1 MSRHYKHSSAAQIII
16 HTQSP
21 NSTACADANLWKNK
35 FNRTVAGGKSIQ
47 VLTDDNTTSCLY
59 DISQT
64 CPISGKTAKMP
75 WIWNLFDT
83 TLKVSYSEAVKDG
96 LIKKHSLSS
105 AALPD
110 CLSEL
115 CRKKTTEYLKEDS
128 SDFFKLIYESASYCI
143 KYRCCQN
150 ESQPCTENLS
160 CLDKCSAD
168 TLINTVNHIVNEVF
182 SDIESIILSE
192 KRRLIEN
199 IRSNSH
205 EHRNENNQ
213 RNTSRE
219 MSDNERISAGHDNGK
234 RNDDDTGRKQVSV
247 SPTGVQGDEAG
258 RNNSEDERRSHNAS
272 SSVGNSGENLQNGT
286 RSDKRRVRSSS
297 TGGTGKLLSD
307 RGKTLERK
315 GDTDSSL
322 KVHHSLQKLSSEITA
337 HAVNQDFQQLQL
349 FGSTDTEP
357 DIVMSDNQNIIDHI
371 LKCGGNTNQSLER
384 IVAHFQKNKSTSEN
398 AEFLRNEF
406 TIDGRGYTF
415 TEDDSNS
422 MCRISAWFDNNG
434 ITYRI
439 GNTAF
444 NYDSSLLTWEQAS
457 LRISELLDSG
467 EYCSQDIIDRAAEH
481 EVHDIAERLCMLE
494 RDIDIDYGSNYIL
507 SKEIMNGTVP
517 DIIKRVQ
524 LSFDNPDS
532 LQKYIDNMN
541 NFIIKYEDNRDILRF
556 HFHKPNEI
564 LHRLKDLQIPRKEFT
579 VNPNFQFKPKFFI
592 TEDEKD
598 KLLTMGSGVEGG
610 KSRIVRFFTENH
622 TVKEKTDFLQNE
634 YGFSGIIDNGFSINY
649 DSHGLTYQK
658 GVSLSNIDCEILM
671 EWSEVAKRIDT
682 LIAEN
687 RYINSKDNEKNIK
700 VAESL
705 PSAEN
710 TDPDVSV
717 KTEESKTFEQS
728 YNTAENTVVS
738 LPEIITQTEV
748 KEQSDKIEDFG
759 KKIGGAK
766 KDIWKT
772 KYLTL
777 SDITDWTEIEKE
789 KYITKNNIW
798 KAPDYQKLFDDGL
811 PLYAVYFIKLVHD
824 NLPAKPALNTQDF
837 QNGYISVISDIR
849 DKALQIKTEKDVR
862 TFINGI
868 LNDYLI
874 NNKKNYGCF
883 TTKFIRTKNTVYLLE
898 QEISKKQFLYTDKQ
912 KALSN
917 YCIYFYNGSN
927 IAFEANR
934 LEVHVNHGKHYFYDM
949 QYNKKEKWIDNTYFV
964 ASKSHSIL
972 ENNFSTLENAE
983 SFALQREQE
992 LSANKDKTKKKSRK
1006 KYLIPKQ
1013 LQNVI
1018 RTGTDYRCGKD
1029 ISGDDMLKTFG
1040 FYGGEFGNWENQIER
1055 QQNLNFSYEAF
1066 RDLAAALGI
1075 KDSDISLNG
1084 KLSIAFGARGKG
1096 NALAHFEPMRNVIN
1110 LTKIKGAGSLAH
1122 EWGHAFDFFLAS
1134 KIDTPFHF
1142 ASQSNDD
1149 LIKPVIDSM
1158 IWKKLSPE
1166 ENKALQLKLSEKCQN
1181 QFTDKVKHM
1190 FDYTNR
1196 SNNEKSDID
1205 LAISQCISTFDESQ
1219 YNLVSSGKFKFHD
1232 ILNALTVKM
1241 NIKPMKFYS
1250 LNFYLIQSYA
1260 YMNENSDTECR
1271 MVHTDFYND
1280 SVQMDKLYSK
1290 CDKGYWRSNI
1300 EMFARA
1306 FACYVADKLQ
1316 PERSD
1321 YLCGHAESD
1330 FSVTED
1336 KKIIYAFP
1344 RGTERETINKSFD
1357 KLFTLVKEREFL
1369 HTQEH
1374 ETRSIT
1380 QLTEKPSIR
1389 STIND
1394 IQKNQ
1399 NPVLQHSSKHQA
1411 ISL

>member
-1 MSRHYKHSSAAQIII
+1 MNNNELLQNALAVQKNKIISNSEYWISFIQTMSRHYKHNSSAQILI
-16 HTQSP
+16 HTQFP
-21 NSTACADANLWKNK
+21 DSTACADVNLWKNK

-64 CPISGKTAKMP
+64 CPIPGKTAKMP
-75 WIWNLFDT
+75 WIWNLFDST
-83 TLKVSYSEAVKDG
+83 FKINYDEAVKDG

-128 SDFFKLIYESASYCI
+128 SDFFMLIYESASYCI

-150 ESQPCTENLS
+150 ESQPCTENFS
-160 CLDKCSAD
+160 CLNKYSAD

-219 MSDNERISAGHDNGK
+219 MSDNERISAGLDNGK
-234 RNDDDTGRKQVSV
+234 RNDEDTERKQVSV
-247 SPTGVQGDEAG
+247 LRTGVQGDEAG
-258 RNNSEDERRSHNAS
+258 RNNSEDEGRSHNAS

-297 TGGTGKLLSD
+297 TGGTGTLLSD
-307 RGKTLERK
+307 SGKTLERK

-322 KVHHSLQKLSSEITA
+322 KVHHSLQKLSSEMQAGAIQRDDDKRNSKQPSSELQQPNTDVDGNNNRAAERRKSGISEGSEHWGLPDNGTAGKQLHKVSGRNSTKTA

-349 FGSTDTEP
+349 FGNTDTEP
-357 DIVMSDNQNIIDHI
+357 VGVM
-371 LKCGGNTNQSLER
+371 
-384 IVAHFQKNKSTSEN
+384 
-398 AEFLRNEF
+398 
-406 TIDGRGYTF
+406 
-415 TEDDSNS
+415 
-422 MCRISAWFDNNG
+422 
-434 ITYRI
+434 
-439 GNTAF
+439 
-444 NYDSSLLTWEQAS
+444 
-457 LRISELLDSG
+457 
-467 EYCSQDIIDRAAEH
+467 
-481 EVHDIAERLCMLE
+481 
-494 RDIDIDYGSNYIL
+494 
-507 SKEIMNGTVP
+507 P
-517 DIIKRVQ
+517 D
-524 LSFDNPDS
+524 
-532 LQKYIDNMN
+532 
-541 NFIIKYEDNRDILRF
+541 
-556 HFHKPNEI
+556 
-564 LHRLKDLQIPRKEFT
+564 
-579 VNPNFQFKPKFFI
+579 
-592 TEDEKD
+592 
-598 KLLTMGSGVEGG
+598 
-610 KSRIVRFFTENH
+610 
-622 TVKEKTDFLQNE
+622 
-634 YGFSGIIDNGFSINY
+634 
-649 DSHGLTYQK
+649 
-658 GVSLSNIDCEILM
+658 
-671 EWSEVAKRIDT
+671 
-682 LIAEN
+682 
-687 RYINSKDNEKNIK
+687 K

-883 TTKFIRTKNTVYLLE
+883 TAKFIRTKNTVYLLE

-934 LEVHVNHGKHYFYDM
+934 LEVHVKHGKHYFYDM

-992 LSANKDKTKKKSRK
+992 LSANKDKPKKKSRK

-1219 YNLVSSGKFKFHD
+1219 YNLDSSGKFKFHD

-1260 YMNENSDTECR
+1260 YMN
-1271 MVHTDFYND
+1271 
-1280 SVQMDKLYSK
+1280 
-1290 CDKGYWRSNI
+1290 
-1300 EMFARA
+1300 
-1306 FACYVADKLQ
+1306 
-1316 PERSD
+1316 
-1321 YLCGHAESD
+1321 
-1330 FSVTED
+1330 
-1336 KKIIYAFP
+1336 
-1344 RGTERETINKSFD
+1344 
-1357 KLFTLVKEREFL
+1357 
-1369 HTQEH
+1369 
-1374 ETRSIT
+1374 
-1380 QLTEKPSIR
+1380 
-1389 STIND
+1389 
-1394 IQKNQ
+1394 
-1399 NPVLQHSSKHQA
+1399 
-1411 ISL
+1411 

>member
-1 MSRHYKHSSAAQIII
+1 MNKNELLQNDLAVQKNKIISKSEYWISFIQTMSRHYKHSSAAQIII

-150 ESQPCTENLS
+150 ESPPCTETLS
-160 CLDKCSAD
+160 CLNKYSAD
-168 TLINTVNHIVNEVF
+168 TLINTVNHIVNAVF

-258 RNNSEDERRSHNAS
+258 RNNSEDEGRSHNAS

-286 RSDKRRVRSSS
+286 RFDKRRVRSSS
-297 TGGTGKLLSD
+297 TGGTGTLLSD
-307 RGKTLERK
+307 SGKTLERK

-322 KVHHSLQKLSSEITA
+322 KVHHSLQKLSSEMQAGAIQRDDDKRNSKQPSSELQQPNTDVDGNNNRAAERRKSGISEGSEHWGLPDNGTAGKQLHKVSGRNSTKTA

-349 FGSTDTEP
+349 FGNTDTEP
-357 DIVMSDNQNIIDHI
+357 DIVMSD
-371 LKCGGNTNQSLER
+371 
-384 IVAHFQKNKSTSEN
+384 
-398 AEFLRNEF
+398 
-406 TIDGRGYTF
+406 
-415 TEDDSNS
+415 
-422 MCRISAWFDNNG
+422 
-434 ITYRI
+434 
-439 GNTAF
+439 
-444 NYDSSLLTWEQAS
+444 
-457 LRISELLDSG
+457 
-467 EYCSQDIIDRAAEH
+467 
-481 EVHDIAERLCMLE
+481 
-494 RDIDIDYGSNYIL
+494 
-507 SKEIMNGTVP
+507 
-517 DIIKRVQ
+517 
-524 LSFDNPDS
+524 
-532 LQKYIDNMN
+532 
-541 NFIIKYEDNRDILRF
+541 
-556 HFHKPNEI
+556 
-564 LHRLKDLQIPRKEFT
+564 
-579 VNPNFQFKPKFFI
+579 
-592 TEDEKD
+592 
-598 KLLTMGSGVEGG
+598 
-610 KSRIVRFFTENH
+610 
-622 TVKEKTDFLQNE
+622 
-634 YGFSGIIDNGFSINY
+634 
-649 DSHGLTYQK
+649 
-658 GVSLSNIDCEILM
+658 
-671 EWSEVAKRIDT
+671 
-682 LIAEN
+682 
-687 RYINSKDNEKNIK
+687 K

-883 TTKFIRTKNTVYLLE
+883 TNKFIRTKNTVYLLE

-992 LSANKDKTKKKSRK
+992 LSANKDKPKKKSRK
-1006 KYLIPKQ
+1006 RSLIPKQ

-1166 ENKALQLKLSEKCQN
+1166 ENKALQLKLSEKCQK

-1219 YNLVSSGKFKFHD
+1219 YNLDSSGKFKFHD

-1260 YMNENSDTECR
+1260 YMNENSNTECR

-1321 YLCGHAESD
+1321 YLCGHADSD

-1389 STIND
+1389 SAIDD

-1399 NPVLQHSSKHQA
+1399 NPILQHSSKHQA